1 MKNLVH
7 EFDNNLSV
15 AHRELF
21 REIYDNIYFIE
32 AFEKVCIHFDGSG
45 NAYAL
50 QDRNVIRLF
59 WLEFLSSLPIEKI
72 TDMELFNKVTNMSS
86 ID

>member
-1 MKNLVH
+1 M
-7 EFDNNLSV
+7 
-15 AHRELF
+15 HRDLF
-21 REIYDNIYFIE
+21 REIYDSQYFIE
-32 AFEKVCIHFDGSG
+32 SFEKVCVDFDGSG

-59 WLEFLSSLPIEKI
+59 WLGFLCSLRTKKI
-72 TDMELFNKVTNMSS
+72 KDMELFDKVANMSL